1 MFKIANTELNSL
13 ENWLLANKLSLSI
26 GVDKEIKFS
35 FSTSNKNDRKDDL
48 PDLKLL
54 CHNLPLSDYVKYLG
68 VLLDDSLTFKN
79 HIAKLCDKLKQYT

>member
-35 FSTSNKNDRKDDL
+35 FSTPNKNERKDDL

-54 CHNLPLSDYVKYLG
+54 CHNVPLSDYVKYPG
-68 VLLDDSLTFKN
+68 VLLGDSLTFKN